1 VRILSVI
8 LLLWLATAPAL
19 LGQTTPAAEADSS
32 VLSVEEFYTLVVQN
46 HPLALQARLI
56 RVNAEAERLK
66 ASGAFDPKL
75 FSDIQQKY
83 FDDKDYFQLQNSG
96 VEIPA
101 WYGLKA
107 KAGYELNEGLFLN
120 GQNSVPASGLWYA
133 DLSLT
138 LGKGLF
144 IDQRRAMLK
153 QARLLQEAAEY
164 DVLSAYNKLLEK
176 ALSQYWD
183 WHNSYQTVLVYQN
196 ALNAAQ
202 FRFEGV
208 KSQAIV
214 GDKPLVDTL
223 EAAIQVQDRQLK
235 LQKAQ
240 ADFITQT
247 NTLETFLWLEG
258 MVPLELKNGTVPIF
272 SNPAVVQLPQ
282 NWLTNHPILRSKNLK
297 IDRLDIS
304 QRLNREALKPQVDL
318 SYKFLNQPTV
328 NDFFAEYAIN
338 NYAWAVTA
346 SFPIFLRK
354 ERGQIAKT
362 QVKLDEASLDLDL
375 KRLEINNKVQALR
388 QEFDLTMSQ
397 LLEMRS
403 MVANYQRLLQAET
416 IKFQN
421 GESSL
426 FLINSRELKY
436 LDSQEKLIQLEAKVN
451 QIQAKLRAAAGVLG
465 NDAE

>member
-1 VRILSVI
+1 MRKYLLILFVSCAA
-8 LLLWLATAPAL
+8 LSSLWAQSA
-19 LGQTTPAAEADSS
+19 TPAASDSS
-32 VLSVEEFYTLVVQN
+32 ILAVDEFYTLVVQN

-56 RVNAEAERLK
+56 RAQADAERLK

-75 FSDIQQKY
+75 FSDVSQKY
-83 FDDKDYFQLQNSG
+83 FDEKEYFQLQNSG

-101 WYGLKA
+101 WFGFKA

-120 GQNSVPASGLWYA
+120 NQNTVPGSGLWYA

-153 QARLLQEAAEY
+153 QARLLQEAAEFE
-164 DVLSAYNKLLEK
+164 VLTAYNNLLEE
-176 ALSQYWD
+176 ALKSYWN
-183 WHNSYQTVLVYQN
+183 WHQSYQTVQVYQN
-196 ALNAAQ
+196 ALEAAQ
-202 FRFEGV
+202 FRFNGV
-208 KSQAIV
+208 KQQAIV

-240 ADFITQT
+240 ADFITQS
-247 NTLETFLWLEG
+247 NTLETFLWLDG
-258 MVPLELKNGTVPIF
+258 VVPLELKAGTTPLF
-272 SNPAVVQLPQ
+272 ENPALVNLPQ
-282 NWLTNHPILRSKNLK
+282 DWLINHPILNAKSLK
-297 IDRLDIS
+297 IDRLDIA

-318 SYKFLNQPTV
+318 SYKFLNQPTT

-338 NYAWAVTA
+338 NYSWAVTA
-346 SFPIFLRK
+346 SFPLFLRK
-354 ERGQIAKT
+354 ERGEIAKT
-362 QVKLDEASLDLDL
+362 EVKIQEAELDLDL
-375 KRLEINNKVQALR
+375 KRLEVNNKVEALQ
-388 QEFDLTMSQ
+388 QEFRLTTQQ

-403 MVANYQRLLQAET
+403 MVNNYQRLLRAEN

-451 QIQAKLRAAAGVLG
+451 QIQAKLRAAAGVL
-465 NDAE
+465 AP